1 MLGGKGAKRAY
12 ISGFL
17 TAGTEGH
24 RFTNAT
30 GSASWRCWMFCETS
44 RGKFAERA
52 TKNVAKNGGAGAGIE
67 NVDQSRSKPCFD
79 GAAQSQGTL
88 LGTLEKIAMAGYLA
102 S

>member
-1 MLGGKGAKRAY
+1 MKNP
-12 ISGFL
+12 L
-17 TAGTEGH
+17 TLANQGVLSVV
-24 RFTNAT
+24 R
-30 GSASWRCWMFCETS
+30 
-44 RGKFAERA
+44 
-52 TKNVAKNGGAGAGIE
+52 GAGAGIE